1 MPSVTCSVCPRACR
15 CQAVRAQ
22 GENRT
27 MAARS
32 REGSSASAIVSTHT
46 SPVNRSGGALAERL
60 FSRSFRVP
68 RSLYFVS
75 SSTMA
80 LSWVSAPIP
89 LGHPA

>member
-1 MPSVTCSVCPRACR
+1 
-15 CQAVRAQ
+15 
-22 GENRT
+22 

-32 REGSSASAIVSTHT
+32 REGASASVIVSTHT
-46 SPVNRSGGALAERL
+46 SPVNRSGGALVEGVFARNLME
-60 FSRSFRVP
+60 P
-68 RSLYFVS
+68 RPRYFVS